1 MKRKDWKLK
10 FLIGII
16 ITIALI
22 WTIIPL
28 FWILTTSFKTPTEQF
43 MIPPTLL
50 PRKFTLQNYVNF
62 FTRSDLVRK
71 FFNSVFV
78 TTTSTITSLIL
89 GIPAAYALARFN
101 FKHANLLSFIILLA
115 RMMPPIVM
123 VVPFFMITRFLNLS
137 DSYIPII
144 IASLF
149 LSVPFAVWMMR
160 GFFAEVPESI
170 EEAAMVDGC
179 TRFQALYKI
188 VLPLVLP
195 GTAAT
200 AILCAIIAWNQFLF
214 ALILTGP
221 STGTLPILVSM
232 FITEKNIDW
241 GTMSAAAIVMVTPM
255 VVFGLLVQNNLVRGL
270 TVGSLR

>member
-1 MKRKDWKLK
+1 MKRKNWKIK

-22 WTIIPL
+22 WTIVPI
-28 FWILTTSFKTPTEQF
+28 FWILSTSFKMPTEQF
-43 MIPPTLL
+43 TIPPTLF
-50 PRKFTLQNYVNF
+50 PREFTLQNYINF

-71 FFNSVFV
+71 FFNSIFV
-78 TTTSTITSLIL
+78 TTTSTIISLIL
-89 GIPAAYALARFN
+89 GIPGAYALARFN

-144 IASLF
+144 IASSF
-149 LSVPFAVWMMR
+149 LSTPFAVWMMR

-170 EEAAMVDGC
+170 EEAAMIDGC
-179 TRFQALYKI
+179 TRFQALYKV

-195 GTAAT
+195 GTGAT

-241 GTMSAAAIVMVTPM
+241 GIMSAAAIVTVIPM
-255 VVFGLLVQNNLVRGL
+255 IIFGLLVQNNLVRGL

>member
-1 MKRKDWKLK
+1 MKRKDWKIK

-22 WTIIPL
+22 WTIVPI
-28 FWILTTSFKTPTEQF
+28 FWILSTSFKTPTEQF
-43 MIPPTLL
+43 TIPPTLF
-50 PRKFTLQNYVNF
+50 PREFTLQNYINF
-62 FTRSDLVRK
+62 FTRSDLIRK
-71 FFNSVFV
+71 FFNSILV
-78 TTTSTITSLIL
+78 TTTSTIISLIL
-89 GIPAAYALARFN
+89 GIPGAYALARFN
-101 FKHANLLSFIILLA
+101 FKHTNLLSFIILLA

-144 IASLF
+144 IASSF
-149 LSVPFAVWMMR
+149 LSAPFAVWMMR

-170 EEAAMVDGC
+170 EEAAMIDGS
-179 TRFQALYKI
+179 TRFQALYKV

-241 GTMSAAAIVMVTPM
+241 GIMSAAAIITVIPM
-255 VVFGLLVQNNLVRGL
+255 VVFGLLVQNNLIRGL
-270 TVGSLR
+270 TVGSFR